1 MFSSDPYMIHVCDV
15 CHNPCIGN
23 ADAARMIFRCDVC
36 GNTEPEK
43 MSIVELPYAGKLMFQ
58 EVNAMKI
65 GVEIVTDRALEL
77 QAATNKVSSTTPLS
91 AGAGGAAMEIE

>member
-1 MFSSDPYMIHVCDV
+1 
-15 CHNPCIGN
+15 
-23 ADAARMIFRCDVC
+23 
-36 GNTEPEK
+36 

-77 QAATNKVSSTTPLS
+77 QAASACAS
-91 AGAGGAAMEIE
+91 AGAGGAPMEFE